1 MFVTDKAVHSNC
13 LVAKFYLST
22 PAKMGIVFGEI
33 MGDTVK
39 SRDAQHLV
47 GMLESFLDEL
57 DALNMIQTAARIA
70 SAIDTLKTEI
80 ERNCDDDMEIQQV
93 ELIRAAERD

>member
-1 MFVTDKAVHSNC
+1 
-13 LVAKFYLST
+13 
-22 PAKMGIVFGEI
+22 

-39 SRDAQHLV
+39 PRDAKHLI

-57 DALNMIQTAARIA
+57 DALNMIQTAARVA
-70 SAIDTLKTEI
+70 SAIDTLKAEI
-80 ERNCDDDMEIQQV
+80 ERNAVDDDMEIQQV